1 MKRFKGDIMGEFNS
15 IYLKFNLYN
24 LINLT
29 KPDSKQTK
37 FEPNLNLKKLN
48 FGMHGLNTF
57 G

>member
-1 MKRFKGDIMGEFNS
+1 MGEFNP
-15 IYLKFNLYN
+15 IYLKFNPYN

-37 FEPNLNLKKLN
+37 FEPNLNFKKLN

>member
-1 MKRFKGDIMGEFNS
+1 MGEFNP
-15 IYLKFNLYN
+15 IYLKFNPYN